1 MSLTAI
7 LLLVIATLIIISLAA
22 YAGHLLRQVTKQKQA
37 QTAQLLAQ
45 EQLIITRNNKIAESI
60 RLIAKAIVE
69 QQCEISEG
77 VIRIARLL
85 ETFHQAGD
93 GNFPTA
99 FPCLHDLDQRLSQF
113 PTHQGYKDLKRQQRM
128 RFDVQ
133 RAQWEEEL
141 KQQITLECERLL
153 SFNR

>member
-7 LLLVIATLIIISLAA
+7 LLIIAALIVISLAV
-22 YAGHLLRQVTKQKQA
+22 YAGNLLSQVATQKKA
-37 QTAQLLAQ
+37 QTAQLIAQ
-45 EQLIITRNNKIAESI
+45 EQLVTNRNEKIAESI

-85 ETFHQAGD
+85 ETFHHIGD
-93 GNFPTA
+93 RHFPA
-99 FPCLHDLDQRLSQF
+99 AYPNLHDLDQRLSQF

-133 RAQWEEEL
+133 RAQWEDEL
-141 KQQITLECERLL
+141 KQPITQECESLL
-153 SFNR
+153 NFNR